1 MKVLFDFQGLV
12 QKHSGG
18 SKMYF
23 ELMKHFP
30 PEVTYEVGLRECDNV
45 HLQRLKLLDIPVVH
59 DDMKDFCYGLNFPK
73 KESLYRLY
81 SKLFPGQTT
90 WGRNRQY
97 SIDLLKKQDFDIF
110 HPTFLDDYF
119 LPYLGKKPFVF
130 HIHDMTTT
138 VLTQYFSSSNDYQTE
153 KKKILASKA
162 AHIIAVSENTKKDV
176 MAFLGIP
183 EEKITVIYH
192 GADDWDYTYQ
202 NKSLDYP
209 YFLYVGGRQNYKYFE
224 GMVTAMRDFFVH
236 HDHIKL
242 VVVGSAFTKEEN
254 EFIAK
259 YGLTKNVV
267 HQYANDNE
275 LFNLYHH
282 ALGFIYPSLY
292 EGFGI
297 PILEAY
303 KTECP
308 VLLNDKS
315 CFPEIA
321 GEAAVYFNLDD
332 TGSTLEDALERVLA
346 MSDDERAHL
355 IARQK
360 DRLRNYSW
368 DKAALQLTEVY
379 NKILNK

>member
-1 MKVLFDFQGLV
+1 M
-12 QKHSGG
+12 
-18 SKMYF
+18 
-23 ELMKHFP
+23 
-30 PEVTYEVGLRECDNV
+30 
-45 HLQRLKLLDIPVVH
+45 
-59 DDMKDFCYGLNFPK
+59 
-73 KESLYRLY
+73 
-81 SKLFPGQTT
+81 
-90 WGRNRQY
+90 
-97 SIDLLKKQDFDIF
+97 
-110 HPTFLDDYF
+110 
-119 LPYLGKKPFVF
+119 
-130 HIHDMTTT
+130 
-138 VLTQYFSSSNDYQTE
+138 
-153 KKKILASKA
+153 
-162 AHIIAVSENTKKDV
+162 
-176 MAFLGIP
+176 
-183 EEKITVIYH
+183 
-192 GADDWDYTYQ
+192 
-202 NKSLDYP
+202 
-209 YFLYVGGRQNYKYFE
+209 
-224 GMVTAMRDFFVH
+224 
-236 HDHIKL
+236 
-242 VVVGSAFTKEEN
+242 
-254 EFIAK
+254 
-259 YGLTKNVV
+259 V

-282 ALGFIYPSLY
+282 SLVFIYPSLY

-303 KTECP
+303 KTERP